1 MTRIFPGW
9 YLVGISIVVS
19 TVLVGLVYS
28 SFGLFVLPVSAEFE
42 LSRASM
48 NTALILVSVGTALVA
63 PPIGSLLDR
72 YSARH
77 VLLWSSGALC
87 VALAA
92 LALSRSLWVDAA
104 ILLVV
109 LPPAMLGAGIMTL
122 NVLIVRWFEVY
133 RGHALALSALGSS
146 LAGAVVPPVV
156 AIALERLGWRQTLL
170 GSAIA
175 LALILLPLA
184 LLIRDRPGPEDV
196 EAAVRHDPPAA
207 SHTVSAPAAAPVGVT
222 GLLRS
227 PDFLALA
234 VSCSLPIAVLAGLV
248 ISLVPLG
255 IAAGLPA
262 VRAATLMSFLGA
274 GATAGMLVAAY
285 VANRIGLIHQLA
297 IFFGLLALGV
307 FGLAASHSYATL
319 AAVSAIVGLANAVA
333 AIRQT
338 LVVSTFGTASFGAA
352 QGLLVPLTAVLMA
365 LAQRFAG
372 EVFDRTGGYGLMLHT
387 FVAIQLI
394 AVALL
399 YAVPSMTR
407 RRVHSLAEPGA

>member
-28 SFGLFVLPVSAEFE
+28 SFGLFVLPVSAEFA

-63 PPIGSLLDR
+63 PPLGSLLDR
-72 YSARH
+72 YSARA
-77 VLLWSSGALC
+77 VLLWSSAALC
-87 VALAA
+87 IALAA
-92 LALSRSLWVDAA
+92 LGLSRSLWVDAA

-109 LPPAMLGAGIMTL
+109 LPPAMLGAGIMTM

-146 LAGAVVPPVV
+146 LASVVVPPLL
-156 AIALERLGWRQTLL
+156 ALALERLGWRQALL
-170 GSAIA
+170 ASAIVV
-175 LALILLPLA
+175 ALILLPLA
-184 LLIRDRPGPEDV
+184 RLIRDRPGPQDV
-196 EAAVRHDPPAA
+196 EVAAPRDPLANTGAVPAP
-207 SHTVSAPAAAPVGVT
+207 TTTPVGVT

-227 PDFLALA
+227 LDFLALA

-248 ISLVPLG
+248 ISLVPIG
-255 IAAGLPA
+255 IAAGLPP

-274 GATAGMLVAAY
+274 GATAGMLAAAY

-297 IFFGLLALGV
+297 IFFGLLALGLL
-307 FGLAASHSYATL
+307 GLAASTSYASL
-319 AAVSAIVGLANAVA
+319 AAVSVIAGLANAVA

-338 LVVSTFGTASFGAA
+338 LVVSTFGTHSFGAA
-352 QGLLVPLTAVLMA
+352 QGLLVPLTAALMA

-372 EVFDRTGGYGLMLHT
+372 EVFDRTGGYVPMLHT
-387 FVAIQLI
+387 FVVIQLI

-399 YAVPSMTR
+399 YAVPSLTR
-407 RRVHSLAEPGA
+407 RRMLYRADHAA